1 MRNLVD
7 AVNSPDFKPEEVKAA
22 LQAERAARAK
32 ATADLAKARDELQ
45 QVVTPKQ
52 EALLVTM
59 GILE

>member
-7 AVNSPDFKPEEVKAA
+7 AVNSPDSKPEDVKAA
-22 LQAERAARAK
+22 LQAVRVARSKARAE
-32 ATADLAKARDELQ
+32 LAKARDELQ
-45 QVVTPKQ
+45 QLVTPKQ